1 MDHDTS
7 RLMRRLLARETVAAL
22 GTLHQGEP
30 AVSMTPFV
38 MRDDGCFL
46 IHVSALA
53 AHSRDMRLH
62 PRVALMVTDQPQAG
76 IPAQGR
82 PRISLRADAT
92 PLARGSPAAEA
103 ARALYLARFPEA
115 AVTFELADF
124 TLFALEPLS
133 ARLIAGFGRAHSL
146 AGSALLDWLRERGAN
161 ADSGPAPGGADR

>member
-7 RLMRRLLARETVAAL
+7 RLMRCLLARETVVAL

-38 MRDDGCFL
+38 LRDDGCFL
-46 IHVSALA
+46 IHVSRLA
-53 AHSRDMRLH
+53 AHTRDMLEH

-82 PRISLRADAT
+82 PRLSLRADAA
-92 PLARGSPAAEA
+92 PLDRDSADATAG
-103 ARALYLARFPEA
+103 RALYLARFPEA

-124 TLFALEPLS
+124 TLFALAPLS
-133 ARLIAGFGRAHSL
+133 ARLIAGFGSAHTL
-146 AGSALLDWLRERGAN
+146 AGGALRAWLAMT
-161 ADSGPAPGGADR
+161 PAA